1 MWNGVCVQ
9 CVCVCGWRR
18 AEPVIESERYLWA
31 TPCEQIS
38 GYLHSHSRISLWC
51 LDINRCLLSIRTRVA
66 NGLFICFFCWNT
78 TPHNVFSIDA
88 HIFYSPDDRS
98 IEVARLCTSSN
109 ADMKVYDSILSAVVA
124 AAASVLP
131 RSAIYFMFSTR
142 QSIVMIIRTEM
153 RVSNELPNIH
163 NTIHREY
170 VGLAWKTMNTKH
182 QHHHYPTT
190 TPSAIFLY
198 ITFFFSLALFL
209 SIVPCSCYLCLICI
223 LFYSFLIDFF
233 HLYFCCCFVLCATHG
248 FFEAH
253 WFFIRVF
260 FSVVELEWGGFNFVC
275 GACGVLLHI

>member
-170 VGLAWKTMNTKH
+170 VGLA
-182 QHHHYPTT
+182 
-190 TPSAIFLY
+190 
-198 ITFFFSLALFL
+198 
-209 SIVPCSCYLCLICI
+209 
-223 LFYSFLIDFF
+223 
-233 HLYFCCCFVLCATHG
+233 
-248 FFEAH
+248 
-253 WFFIRVF
+253 
-260 FSVVELEWGGFNFVC
+260 
-275 GACGVLLHI
+275 